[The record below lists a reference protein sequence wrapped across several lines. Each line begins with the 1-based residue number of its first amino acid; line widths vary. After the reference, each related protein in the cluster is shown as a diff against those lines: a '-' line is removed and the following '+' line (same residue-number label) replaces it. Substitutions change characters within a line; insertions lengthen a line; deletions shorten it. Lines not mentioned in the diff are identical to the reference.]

1 MSRYSIVSLLA
12 CAVAL
17 CHQAYGAIVVE
28 ERSGYERDVYYT
40 VHGDSDITILQPIDW
55 RGPYQFECYDDS
67 TAPPYEPA
75 VIESIT
81 AGPGVGSV
89 EVKVTGY
96 GGRTYGASEVWLVQI
111 GQTAGTGR
119 LVELKIS
126 GNYGHAEQGGTLIA
140 DSAGALKIGGDVV
153 KPVAI
158 AGNVAQLYVPGC
170 IYANMDVGGD
180 VGRLEIGTV
189 DAEAEITVGGDVG
202 AAMSTYIG
210 SLNGRLMIEG
220 DVIRSFDIGSLLGC
234 CSVRKVREFTAREL
248 SVSTLG
254 GTLVVAEDVERD
266 VLIQDFRPRG
276 VIDIGGDLSGA
287 LTFAPYMC
295 GELRVGGSVSGDIEV
310 AESELVGRIVIA
322 GNLGSSIYTGWD
334 LTGRIQIG
342 GDLAGAIEV
351 GGDLTGTIEVG
362 SPYADLDRMAG
373 AILVPNG
380 TLSGRILL
388 NNGLAQAADV
398 HFGEIGPD
406 ALFVVNNDGANPAE
420 DDWEVG
426 AEVRVGTAEPFQ
438 DVTGP
443 DDESFWVA
451 SCLKG
456 DANNS
461 GAVNAFDIDPFVL
474 LLTNPAGY
482 CAAYPGLCGEGNDSE
497 EGSSRGSYVYRGDLN
512 CDGLVNAFDI
522 DAFVLKLTDAEAWE
536 LAYPPSCVLEDNG
549 ECCPGDMLLAMGSRG
564 AESAGAEL
572 ESESAAATA
581 ALIVEYV
588 SPELRPGLLWLAT
601 QLADEL
607 PDRQRAALWA
617 EVEAELLGG

>member
-1 MSRYSIVSLLA
+1 MVEILATLPAIRPSNSRRVSEGGVYQGPA
-12 CAVAL
+12 DIDRIVAL
-17 CHQAYGAIVVE
+17 ENLG
-28 ERSGYERDVYYT
+28 DVT
-40 VHGDSDITILQPIDW
+40 ITL
-55 RGPYQFECYDDS
+55 
-67 TAPPYEPA
+67 
-75 VIESIT
+75 
-81 AGPGVGSV
+81 VGH
-89 EVKVTGY
+89 E
-96 GGRTYGASEVWLVQI
+96 GRTYGARNVGYINLSPENTYGRIAALYI
-111 GQTAGTGR
+111 RNLGDAAHEFALIAGSAGT
-119 LVELKIS
+119 LKINDRPGVGPDTS
-126 GNYGHAEQGGTLIA
+126 GGDILKPVEIQGNVSYLCVMG
-140 DSAGALKIGGDVV
+140 DVQAGATMSV
-153 KPVAI
+153 
-158 AGNVAQLYVPGC
+158 AGNVDNLWLYRT
-170 IYANMDVGGD
+170 YANVDVNGNVRVLYID
-180 VGRLEIGTV
+180 TV
-189 DAEAEITVGGDVG
+189 DSEAEITVGGDV
-202 AAMSTYIG
+202 AVTLRSTVGY
-210 SLNGRLMIEG
+210 LNGRLTVDG
-220 DVIRSFDIGSLLGC
+220 DVTGGLMIGYLGGC
-234 CSVRKVREFTAREL
+234 CAVNGIQASGTPFRVV
-248 SVSTLG
+248 TLA

-266 VLIQDFRPRG
+266 VLIEDFRPRG

-322 GNLGSSIYTGWD
+322 GDLESSIYTGWD

-342 GDLAGAIEV
+342 GDLAGAIEI
-351 GGDLTGTIEVG
+351 GGDLAGTIEVG
-362 SPYADLDRMAG
+362 SPYANLDRMAG

-380 TLSGRILL
+380 TLNGRILL
-388 NNGLAQAADV
+388 NNGLGQAADV
-398 HFGEIGPD
+398 HFGEMGPD

-461 GAVNAFDIDPFVL
+461 AALNVFDIDPFVQ

-482 CAAYPGLCGEGNDSE
+482 CAAYPGLCGEGNDAE

-522 DAFVLKLTDAEAWE
+522 DAFVLKLTNPEAWE

-588 SPELRPGLLWLAT
+588 SPELRPALLEIAT